1 MCVPREPMA
10 LKRGSGESFPNLHMG
25 VSHLLVC
32 IKICKRGWSI
42 AQQKIYF
49 SRGLAFLGSPGV
61 VSTYI
66 RCGII
71 DFYGCWR
78 GPEPVGALKR
88 AEKGKIRN
96 LKILFFCVFSNSVF
110 CLFQPFLGLQRA
122 RDPPNHHKSRGFRTQ
137 RTPWELGRL

>member
-1 MCVPREPMA
+1 MGISSHMVPRPDTVIGGPKQA
-10 LKRGSGESFPNLHMG
+10 KNQISKIPRSPRNHMG

-49 SRGLAFLGSPGV
+49 SPGLAFLGPPGV

-88 AEKGKIRN
+88 AEKGKILN
-96 LKILFFCVFSNSVF
+96 LKK
-110 CLFQPFLGLQRA
+110 R
-122 RDPPNHHKSRGFRTQ
+122 KK
-137 RTPWELGRL
+137 